1 MVAELEVGRITKPHG
16 LRGEVLVRFTTD
28 KIAERTSPGS
38 RLRTA
43 AGTELTVR
51 AARAHQDRW
60 IVSFAGSESRDD
72 ADALRGQLLFAEPLE
87 DSEELFIHELI
98 GKRLRTAAGTDHGE
112 IVAVVANPASDLM
125 ELADGRLVP
134 LAFYRDHD
142 EHAVT
147 VDVPA
152 GLLDDDSA

>member
-51 AARAHQDRW
+51 AARAHRDRW

-87 DSEELFIHELI
+87 DSGELFIHELI
-98 GKRLRTAAGTDHGE
+98 GKRLRTSAGTEHGE

-134 LAFYRDHD
+134 LAFYQDHD
-142 EHAVT
+142 EHVVT